1 MKALFASI
9 TRLSVRFGALV
20 LVLMAVISVL
30 GVIAI
35 TRMRQELIPPI
46 EFPQTIILTQASGMS
61 SDQVLSV
68 VTSRLEDALA
78 SVDDVANL
86 ESTTTGS
93 FGSIVI
99 ARNDFGMNQ
108 DRLRDEMR
116 AALDTVWLPLRR
128 IQAPAG
134 EDASAFASRLMAD
147 MTPDV
152 LLYLAGRDANFL
164 FQLAP
169 ETWAALPDETVRAAV
184 AYLAGKTQSGD
195 ETALRR
201 LIDQEIIPALE
212 TVPQVASISISG
224 GQILPGEAGA
234 TSEPTASGESRS
246 QLLGLSQ
253 PTWQVIGPKIGY
265 DGALDDAA
273 VAALSDASVQAP
285 QVPPALP
292 ESWQMDRFST
302 ARDLF
307 EMRTLTRNLGAVF
320 NGFLDTGEIAGALGQ
335 TDDLTVNDVTQML
348 AIEPTMVEYFKAEQ
362 LAAMPDDVFAAL
374 PADYIASLDGLTR
387 DALAAKAL
395 AGALAGQADIPPV
408 DLPQPWRIQPPQLIT
423 FSFDDLPLATFTIA
437 GEGIETADAV
447 ETVDAAPETEAEAT
461 TETVTAEVQ
470 PTAVPEGPALPQL
483 FSLMGEQLGV
493 QLDSADD
500 LISIELPESMASLA
514 GSDRLSAAQF
524 LSFMT
529 FLNDPSALS
538 QMGGGEGGGDAASQ
552 FNVADFLP
560 ALTECGVNPLGLLG
574 GASSLRLGDIIIGC
588 LGPDIMSFLEQND
601 PTFIAD
607 LQPAVYE
614 ALDPAVLALPEFAPP
629 LDGVWNTLANQPQ
642 FGDEPLATAADVLAL
657 GNGSAAETLNTID
670 ANVPEAFA
678 GYETRLFDSLTPAT
692 LRYFAAQEPE
702 FYSKLDSDV
711 LVKFSPEALQSL
723 PEDVTAALPEATAT
737 TVAAIAAGDQQSAAA
752 AQAELYATDAAP
764 ADPDAPALNGDWQ
777 FVGDFIGVELDTADD
792 LFRFFPTPIN
802 FLNGFWDSAQ
812 GIAFAPSLYG
822 NISPEAFDYW
832 VERDPSL
839 LENLRIE
846 ALQMLPEDV
855 VATLPDDV
863 QERIASGALPFVPT
877 ENVTRTD
884 GSSSL
889 LVTVFKTSDSNTI
902 EAFYAAENALHAI
915 DEREDSI
922 TVGLAFE
929 QASFIEE
936 SISGVARE
944 GMLGAIF
951 AVIMIL
957 IFLSS
962 GVWARRPRNITG
974 AIMLFVFGIGLF
986 LVVNAQLDGA
996 GGDWGLAFAN
1006 ADVVS
1011 RFMLIAGI
1019 VVGLIFLFLPSKLP
1033 YPSWR
1038 STLVTGISIPL
1049 SVLMAFAA
1057 MHWLSPVI
1065 HNLIAPAAEN
1075 SSLLGFV
1082 LRLFPAD
1089 ITINI
1094 MTLSGLTVAIGR
1106 VVDDSIV
1113 VLENI
1118 FRHVQEGGDRKT
1130 AVLAGVRDVSMA
1142 IFVATLVTVV
1152 VFLPLGLT
1160 GGIIGEFFLPFGLAV
1175 TYSLISSFIVAITVV
1190 PLLAY
1195 LLLDPREI
1203 GEHHEGWLEKIYV
1216 PALHWA
1222 IDNRRNK
1229 YIVLGVA
1236 LVSMLIGF
1244 ALFASR
1250 PQTFLPSFGEPQLA
1264 VSISMP
1270 PGTKIAETDAR
1281 ARELEAFID
1290 AELPKDEITRVQ
1302 VVVGGAGLGVESLLL
1317 GDQGVSENVGEITL
1331 GLDASPTRQDELAQI
1346 VRARAEEIFGVGN
1359 VSVSSASLTEQGGF
1373 GGFAVV
1379 VSGPQADIEA
1389 IDARVIETLNQVPGL
1404 INVGS
1409 TLAQAG
1415 GEGGGTI
1422 IRIDRQT
1429 ALRYTGELET
1439 ENTLGVT
1446 AQGIA
1451 AVQAMPDLPATV
1463 TVSEGFESQM
1473 QTEGFRS
1480 LGIAMVIA
1488 IAIVTVILVVT
1499 FQSFVGWLAIIVS
1512 IAVAP
1517 VGAAVLLTLTDRV
1530 LGISSMIG
1538 LLMLIGIV
1546 VTNAVVLIDRVQS
1559 NRRERDMN
1567 VHDALMEGGARRLRP
1582 ILMTAL
1588 ATILA
1593 LSPLAIGLSKG
1604 AIIAAELGTVV
1615 IGGLVS
1621 STLLT
1626 LIVTP
1631 VVYSLLVRER
1641 NRRAVAAAGD

>member
-1 MKALFASI
+1 MKAFFAGI
-9 TRLSVRFGALV
+9 TRLSLRFGALV
-20 LVLMAVISVL
+20 LILMALISVL

-46 EFPQTIILTQASGMS
+46 EFPQTIILTQVSGMS
-61 SDQVLSV
+61 SEQVLNV
-68 VTSRLEDALA
+68 VTSRLEAALA
-78 SVDDVANL
+78 SVADVANL

-116 AALDTVWLPLRR
+116 AALDTVWLPLRH
-128 IQAPAG
+128 IQAPEGEEAG
-134 EDASAFASRLMAD
+134 AFAARLMND
-147 MTPDV
+147 MTPEV
-152 LLYLAGRDANFL
+152 LLYLAGRDSNFL

-169 ETWAALPDETVRAAV
+169 EAWAVLPDETVRAAV
-184 AYLAGKTQSGD
+184 AYLANRTQGGD

-201 LIDQEIIPALE
+201 LIDQEIVPALE

-224 GQILPGEAGA
+224 GQVLPGEADDMA
-234 TSEPTASGESRS
+234 QASTQGEAQS
-246 QLLGLSQ
+246 QLLGLSL
-253 PTWQVIGPKIGY
+253 PAWSVVADKLGY

-273 VAALSDASVQAP
+273 VAALGATAVEAAQT
-285 QVPPALP
+285 PPALP

-302 ARDLF
+302 ARDLY

-320 NGFLDTGEIAGALGQ
+320 NTFVETGEIAGALGQ
-335 TDDLTVNDVTQML
+335 TNDLTVDDLTQML
-348 AIEPTMVEYFKAEQ
+348 ALDPTMVDYFKAEQ
-362 LAAMPDDVFAAL
+362 LAALPDDVFAAL
-374 PADYIASLDGLTR
+374 PADYIAGLDGFTR
-387 DALAAKAL
+387 DELAAKAL

-408 DLPQPWRIQPPQLIT
+408 DLPQPWRIQPPQLIA
-423 FSFDDLPLATFTIA
+423 FSFDDLPLATFTIS
-437 GEGIETADAV
+437 GEGIEAPAT
-447 ETVDAAPETEAEAT
+447 ETVDAALAADDPDTS
-461 TETVTAEVQ
+461 ETVTADV
-470 PTAVPEGPALPQL
+470 PPANVPEGPALPQL

-493 QLDSADD
+493 DLNSADD
-500 LISIELPESMASLA
+500 LVSIHLPEQMASLA
-514 GSDRLSAAQF
+514 GSDTLSAAQF

-529 FLNDPSALS
+529 FLNDPSALT
-538 QMGGGEGGGDAASQ
+538 QMTGGAGGADATSQ

-560 ALTECGVNPLGLLG
+560 ALTECGVNPLDLLG
-574 GASSLRLGDIIIGC
+574 GADSLRIGDIIIGC
-588 LGPDIMSFLEQND
+588 LSPDVMGFLADND
-601 PTFIAD
+601 PTFVAN
-607 LQPAVYE
+607 LQPAVFE
-614 ALDPAVLALPEFAPP
+614 ALNDDVYQLPMFAPP
-629 LDGVWNTLANQPQ
+629 LDTVWGALA
-642 FGDEPLATAADVLAL
+642 DKLAL
-657 GNGSAAETLNTID
+657 SGRQLKTAEDVIRLGGESPSAALADIN
-670 ANVPEAFA
+670 ANIPPEFS
-678 GYETRLFDSLTPAT
+678 GYEVRLFNSLTPGT
-692 LRYFAAQEPE
+692 LRFFSVWEADFWRA
-702 FYSKLDSDV
+702 LDEDV
-711 LVKFSPEALQSL
+711 LLKLSPEALASMPGDVRADL
-723 PEDVTAALPEATAT
+723 PDTVQAT
-737 TVAAIAAGDQQSAAA
+737 VSAIIDGTQPSAAA

-764 ADPDAPALNGDWQ
+764 ADPDAPALNADWQ
-777 FVGDFIGVELDTADD
+777 FVGDFLGLELDTADD

-802 FLNGFWDSAQ
+802 FLNGFWDTAQ

-822 NISPEAFDYW
+822 NISPEAFNYW
-832 VERDPSL
+832 VDRDPTL
-839 LENLRIE
+839 LDDLRIE

-855 VATLPDDV
+855 VNTLPDDV
-863 QERIASGALPFVPT
+863 QQRIASGALPFVPT

-884 GSSSL
+884 GNASVL
-889 LVTVFKTSDSNTI
+889 MTVYKTNDSNTI
-902 EAFYAAENALHAI
+902 EAFYAAEGVLHEI
-915 DEREDSI
+915 DEREPTI

-974 AIMLFVFGIGLF
+974 AVMLLVFGIGLF
-986 LVVNAQLDGA
+986 LLVNAQLDGA
-996 GGDWGLAFAN
+996 GGDWGRAFAN

-1011 RFMLIAGI
+1011 RVMLIAGI

-1038 STLVTGISIPL
+1038 STLVSGISIPL
-1049 SVLMAFAA
+1049 SVLMAFAM
-1057 MHWLSPVI
+1057 MHWLSPTI
-1065 HNLIAPAAEN
+1065 HALIAPAAEN
-1075 SSLLGFV
+1075 SPFLAFILH
-1082 LRLFPAD
+1082 LFPAD

-1118 FRHVQEGGDRKT
+1118 FRQVQAGGDRRT
-1130 AVLAGVRDVSMA
+1130 AVLTGVRDVSMA

-1175 TYSLISSFIVAITVV
+1175 TYSLVASFIVAITVV

-1203 GEHHEGWLEKIYV
+1203 GEHHEGWLERIYV
-1216 PALHWA
+1216 PLLHWA
-1222 IDNRRNK
+1222 IDSGRNK
-1229 YIVLGVA
+1229 LIVLAVA
-1236 LVSMLIGF
+1236 FVSMLIGF
-1244 ALFASR
+1244 ALFATR
-1250 PQTFLPSFGEPQLA
+1250 PQTFLPSFGEPQIS
-1264 VSISMP
+1264 VSIDLP
-1270 PGTKIAETDAR
+1270 VGTKIAETDAMV
-1281 ARELEAFID
+1281 REMETYIQD
-1290 AELPKDEITRVQ
+1290 ELSADEITHVQ
-1302 VVVGGAGLGVESLLL
+1302 VIVGGSGLGLESLLL
-1317 GDQGVSENVGEITL
+1317 GDQGVSENTGEITL
-1331 GLDASPTRQDELAQI
+1331 GVDASPARLDELAQTM
-1346 VRARAEEIFGVGN
+1346 RARAEDIFGVGN
-1359 VSVSSASLTEQGGF
+1359 VSVSSVSLIERGGF
-1373 GGFAVV
+1373 GGFALVL
-1379 VSGPQADIEA
+1379 SGPQEELAA
-1389 IDARVIETLNQVPGL
+1389 LDARVIETLNGVPGL
-1404 INVGS
+1404 INVSS
-1409 TLAQAG
+1409 TLAEAG

-1422 IRIDRQT
+1422 IRIDQQT
-1429 ALRYTGELET
+1429 ALRYSGELET

-1451 AVQAMPDLPATV
+1451 AVEAMPDLPDSI
-1463 TVSEGFESQM
+1463 TVSEGFESQQ

-1488 IAIVTVILVVT
+1488 IAIVTVILVLA
-1499 FQSFVGWLAIIVS
+1499 FQSLVGWLAIIVS

-1517 VGAAVLLTLTDRV
+1517 VGAAILLTLTDRV

-1559 NRRERDMN
+1559 NRKERSMS

-1604 AIIAAELGTVV
+1604 AIIASELGTVV

-1641 NRRAVAAAGD
+1641 DRRAEAAAGD